1 MTFHHYLNVYGPDD
15 LLLYSSEPL
24 PLDRVK
30 LAKVIAQVDPA
41 DPEALGSYPLTHEQA
56 QKIAGGSLKLAPGY
70 SVLLEPMTDEDPPSH
85 GEPQSTTNAVAGRN
99 SRTLLG
105 NRGTTGTL
113 QENKP
118 RRRFAS

>member
-41 DPEALGSYPLTHEQA
+41 DPEALGPIHLRMS
-56 QKIAGGSLKLAPGY
+56 KRRKL
-70 SVLLEPMTDEDPPSH
+70 
-85 GEPQSTTNAVAGRN
+85 
-99 SRTLLG
+99 
-105 NRGTTGTL
+105 RGAHSSWRPAIPCSSNL
-113 QENKP
+113 
-118 RRRFAS
+118 